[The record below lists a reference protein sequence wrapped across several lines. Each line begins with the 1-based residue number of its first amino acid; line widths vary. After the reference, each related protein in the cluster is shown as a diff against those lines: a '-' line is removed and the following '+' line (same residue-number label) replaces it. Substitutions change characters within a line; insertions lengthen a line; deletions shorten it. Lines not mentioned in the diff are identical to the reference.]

1 MISAGEAV
9 AVLSLNTSPFT
20 ASIKSAGQDLKT
32 FVDGAQSGEKR
43 IKALGSSINS
53 VGTTLTKGFTLPVV
67 GAGAVAT
74 NIFMDFEAQ
83 MSRVKA
89 ISGAAGQDFK
99 KLNDEAKRLGA
110 QTAFSAKEA
119 AEGMENL
126 ASAGFSVTEIM
137 DAMPGM
143 LDLAASGGT
152 DLAVAADIAA
162 STLRGFGLEAKE
174 AAHVSDVL
182 AKAAADTNAGIE
194 DTGEAMKYVAPVARA
209 MGLSLEEVTAAI
221 GEMSNAGIKGS
232 QAGTALRSSL
242 TRLAN
247 PTDEAAKLMKKLGFD
262 AYNSSGNIL
271 PLKDII
277 ANLQKSMNKLT
288 DEQKQQAIATIFGQ
302 EAMSGMLTLVQAGPQ
317 ELDKLT
323 QSFKNSDGA
332 AKKMADTMKDNL
344 KGQWDNLTGA
354 AEGAAIAV
362 GERLAPMLGKLTT
375 TVNKAVDWFNNLSDA
390 QKDQIVKIGLMVAAA
405 GPLLVIGGKV
415 IGTIG
420 SIVGGVS
427 KLTTGFKLLTTTT
440 SAVSTVATVAQ
451 GALGA
456 TSVAASTA
464 GASAVAGA
472 TGLGGLSTSLG
483 GVVVAA
489 APYLL
494 AGAAIAGAGYLIYK
508 GLTKE
513 TVPAVDL
520 FADKVEHTAKT
531 VTDSYGEM
539 TIEVETNTTKI
550 SDSTKKAVGSYMDL
564 DKGATGALQSL
575 QVNGA
580 TITTDIATNLT
591 TTFANM
597 GEQIKTGLK
606 ADFDDQY
613 TIMQEFYTNS
623 KALSDEEEA
632 KTLKS
637 LQDNY
642 NFQKGIVDGGTK
654 EINAIIKKASD
665 EKRQLTDEEARI
677 IANIQNNMK
686 TQAVKTLSENEVEAQ
701 IILQRMKDY
710 DTRITAE
717 QSAEHIKQLN
727 DSKDKAVKAANE
739 EYEKRIATITK
750 LRDESETISAEQAN
764 KLIAEATRQKDGI
777 IEKAEE
783 TRLGAIDKM
792 REMNTDLDQQVNT
805 SSGEIL
811 TAWDKL
817 KRWWSGWQPE
827 TKLFQ
832 YQVTAN
838 KSQMDSGMPG
848 YATGTY
854 SAGSGLR
861 WVGERGPELMEL
873 KGGERVYNAVESSR
887 IANSMTSSSF
897 NSNNGIEKL
906 LEKVSKIIE
915 NTKNTGSS
923 DVNVT
928 QHIYV
933 PTSSPSEV
941 ARQTKNNLQ
950 QLALSW

>member
-20 ASIKSAGQDLKT
+20 ASIKSAGQDLKR
-32 FVDGAQSGEKR
+32 FVDGTQTEEKR
-43 IKALGSSINS
+43 IKALGSAING
-53 VGTTLTKGFTLPVV
+53 VGSSLTKGFTVPMA
-67 GAGAVAT
+67 GAGAIAT
-74 NIFMDFEAQ
+74 KVFMDFEAQ

-89 ISGAAGQDFK
+89 ISGAAGEDFK
-99 KLNDEAKRLGA
+99 KLNNEAKRLGA

-119 AEGMENL
+119 ANGMENL

-221 GEMSNAGIKGS
+221 GEMSNAGIKGG
-232 QAGTALRSSL
+232 QAGTALRASL

-247 PTDEAAKLMKKLGFD
+247 PTDEASKLMKKLGFD
-262 AYNSSGNIL
+262 AYNSSGNML

-277 ANLQKSMNKLT
+277 ANLEKSMNKLT

-362 GERLAPMLGKLTT
+362 GERLAPMLGKLAEK
-375 TVNKAVDWFNNLSDA
+375 VNEAVDWFNNLSDT

-405 GPLLVIGGKV
+405 GPLLVIGGKM
-415 IGTIG
+415 IGIIG
-420 SIVGGVS
+420 SLVGGVS

-440 SAVSTVATVAQ
+440 SAVKTVAIVAQ

-472 TGLGGLSTSLG
+472 TGLGGLASSLG

-489 APYLL
+489 APFLL
-494 AGAAIAGAGYLIYK
+494 AGAAVAGIGYAVYK
-508 GLTKE
+508 GMTTE
-513 TVPAVDL
+513 AVPAIDL
-520 FADKVEHTAKT
+520 FADKVESTAAV
-531 VTDSYGEM
+531 VTDANGEM
-539 TIEVETNTTKI
+539 VVSTETSVTKI
-550 SDSTKKAVGSYMDL
+550 SDSTQKAVGAYISL
-564 DKGATGALQSL
+564 DKDATGALQSL
-575 QVNGA
+575 QLNST
-580 TITTDIATNLT
+580 TITTDIATQLS

-623 KALSDEEEA
+623 KALSEEEEA
-632 KTLKS
+632 KTLKN

-642 NFQKGIVDGGTK
+642 NFQKEIVDGGTK
-654 EINAIIKKASD
+654 EINEIVKKASD

-686 TQAVKTLSENEVEAQ
+686 TQAIKTLSENEVEAQ

-727 DSKDKAVKAANE
+727 DSKDKAIMAANE

-750 LRDESETISAEQAN
+750 LRDESGTISAEQAD

-792 REMNTDLDQQVNT
+792 REMNSDLDQQVDT

-811 TAWDKL
+811 TSWDKL
-817 KRWWSGWQPE
+817 KRWWSGWKPE
-827 TKLFQ
+827 TKSFQ

-838 KSQMDSGMPG
+838 KSQMDSGLG

-854 SAGSGLR
+854 SAGSGLH

-873 KGGERVYNAVESSR
+873 KGGERIYNAAESSR
-887 IANSMTSSSF
+887 IANSMTSASS
-897 NSNNGIEKL
+897 NLNNDGIEKL
-906 LEKVSKIIE
+906 LEKVSKILE
-915 NTKNTGSS
+915 NTKNTGSE
-923 DVNVT
+923 VNVT
-928 QHIYV
+928 QHIYSTI
-933 PTSSPSEV
+933 PSPSDI
-941 ARQTKNNLQ
+941 ARQTKSNLQ
-950 QLALSW
+950 QLALNW